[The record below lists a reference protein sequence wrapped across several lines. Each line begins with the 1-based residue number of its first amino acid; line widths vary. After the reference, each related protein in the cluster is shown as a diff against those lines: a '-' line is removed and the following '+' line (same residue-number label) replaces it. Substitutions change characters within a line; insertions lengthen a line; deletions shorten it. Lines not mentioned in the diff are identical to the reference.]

1 MHILSG
7 QLIQVSAS
15 HLTCRFLSLKQVM
28 VLAYIKW
35 KVMKVWGKFKAVQY
49 APELTIYF
57 LVRRHVI
64 ILLLFYPERMK
75 QAPNKKAK
83 ASILLGILLGYFSVH
98 FEMLLSASPGRVAS
112 WWISK

>member
-1 MHILSG
+1 M
-7 QLIQVSAS
+7 
-15 HLTCRFLSLKQVM
+15 
-28 VLAYIKW
+28 
-35 KVMKVWGKFKAVQY
+35 
-49 APELTIYF
+49 YF

-75 QAPNKKAK
+75 QSPNKK

-98 FEMLLSASPGRVAS
+98 FEMLLSGFPGRDAS